1 MKLGIES
8 IHMHIPTY
16 ALDLRDLAAERGVEF
31 AKYQRGIGQE
41 VMAVP
46 APDEDVITMGANAA
60 LGALEGV
67 DRDAIRTVVFATESG
82 IDQSKAGAIYVH
94 QLLGLHSNCRTV
106 EMKQACCSS
115 TSALHFALST
125 VALHPKQKVLI
136 VAADVARYGLG
147 TAGEPTQGAGAVA
160 MVVSATPRI
169 MQVEPDAGYYTEDV
183 MDFWRPN
190 YRDEALVDGKYSIKV
205 YLHALE
211 ECWKNY
217 QQETGASF
225 EQFDHFCYHLPFSR
239 MGLKAHLHLAR
250 EENASLS
257 SRELQQQ
264 IEPSLGYNRLTGN
277 TYTASLY
284 LGVLSLLDDDSLELE
299 NNRIGFFSYG
309 SGCMGA
315 FFGGT
320 VLPGYREALK
330 TDSRRRL
337 LAERQFLT
345 MDEYE
350 AFYQFALPKD
360 GSEFVT
366 PRHQTG
372 AFRLSGM
379 KDHQRSYEKVPVAAG
394 NAGGSTC
401 AYAAAPFMG

>member
-8 IHMHIPTY
+8 IHMHIPAY
-16 ALDLRDLAAERGVEF
+16 ALDLRDLARERGVEF
-31 AKYQRGIGQE
+31 AKYQKGIGQE

-125 VALHPKQKVLI
+125 VALHPKQKVLV

-160 MVVSATPRI
+160 MVISADPRI
-169 MQVEPDAGYYTEDV
+169 LEVSPEAGYYTEDV

-217 QQETGASF
+217 QQETHAVFSD
-225 EQFDHFCYHLPFSR
+225 FDHFCYHLPFSR

-250 EENASLS
+250 TEQAALS
-257 SRELQQQ
+257 SRELQAQ
-264 IEPSLGYNRLTGN
+264 IEPSLTYNRLTGN
-277 TYTASLY
+277 AYTASLY
-284 LGVLSLLDDDSLELE
+284 LGLLSLLDDDSRQLDGQ
-299 NNRIGFFSYG
+299 RIGFFSYG

-315 FFGGT
+315 FFGAS
-320 VLPGYREALK
+320 VVPGYREHLRSD
-330 TDSRRRL
+330 TRRQL
-337 LAERQFLT
+337 LAERRFLT
-345 MDEYE
+345 IDEYE
-350 AFYQFALPKD
+350 TFYNFSLPQD
-360 GSEFVT
+360 GSSIRT
-366 PRHQTG
+366 PHHRTG

-379 KDHQRSYEKVPVAAG
+379 TDHQRTYERVPEAAG
-394 NAGGSTC
+394 ISGGATC
-401 AYAAAPFMG
+401 AYAAAPLMG